1 MPVRCMWRFATLWR
15 ASQVLDGAS
24 RDDSCIVVRMS
35 ATMMDASPVL
45 GDSPLCGE
53 LRERSLAYAG
63 KDAGRTAS
71 FAF

>member
-1 MPVRCMWRFATLWR
+1 M
-15 ASQVLDGAS
+15 LDGAS

-53 LRERSLAYAG
+53 LRERSLAHAG
-63 KDAGRTAS
+63 KMLDAQQVS
-71 FAF
+71 LFE